1 MAGSRSRPS
10 AIRSSPDGTSS
21 LGPLA
26 RPGRRSQVTG
36 YYLRRLVQAA
46 VVMFIVSV
54 IVFVLLHSLPGDSS
68 VPSSGKG
75 DDVRGAS
82 AHRPGRTEQAAD
94 RPVRLVAVASVARE
108 PRFSYKQNQS
118 VASLLGELVPRT
130 LLLVGSS
137 MLLALAIAVPMGL
150 IQGLRRDH
158 LDDRATTA
166 VMLLFYTTPS
176 FLLGSVLIVLLSI
189 WINALPSTASNFG
202 TGAGTDFQV
211 LILPVV
217 TLCLGNVS
225 YFSRYMRSATI
236 DSLLGD
242 YVRTAKAKGV
252 PTRRMLTH
260 HVLRNAFSSTMTLLG
275 LSLPYIFSGSLI
287 VEALLN
293 FPGVGL
299 FWNAAQN
306 RDFPVLLGVVLVV
319 TLATVVGNLLA
330 DIGYAWLDPR
340 VRLK

>member
-1 MAGSRSRPS
+1 M
-10 AIRSSPDGTSS
+10 PDGTSN
-21 LGPLA
+21 LGSVTW
-26 RPGRRSQVTG
+26 RGGDRSQVTG
-36 YYLRRLVQAA
+36 YYLRRLVQAV

-54 IVFVLLHSLPGDSS
+54 IVFVLLHSLPGGL
-68 VPSSGKG
+68 VRAQLGGKATTYAVHQLTLQEG
-75 DDVRGAS
+75 LNKPLLAQFGLWLW
-82 AHRPGRTEQAAD
+82 H
-94 RPVRLVAVASVARE
+94 LVHGNLG
-108 PRFSYKQNQS
+108 FSYKQNQS
-118 VASLLGELVPRT
+118 VASLLGEFVPRT

-158 LDDRATTA
+158 IDDRAMTA
-166 VMLLFYTTPS
+166 VMLIFYTTPS
-176 FLLGSVLIVLLSI
+176 FLLGSVLIVVLSI
-189 WINALPSTASNFG
+189 RLNALPSTASNFG

-242 YVRTAKAKGV
+242 YVRTARAKGV
-252 PTRRMLTH
+252 STRRVLTH

-275 LSLPYIFSGSLI
+275 LSLPYVLSGSLI
-287 VEALLN
+287 VEALYN

-299 FWNAAQN
+299 LFWNAAQD